1 MNSFYMKFFYIII
14 SIVSFCM
21 YMVVQNMSDNKD
33 VIDFDSYFVIPDSS
47 GVLTWLPSFFPHDA
61 RKIIF
66 YSNVDLNYFSIKFS
80 LSDSAA
86 KFFNKSLTLKASVSG
101 SKMVKVGDIL
111 VDRVWCLSEGTE
123 SNNDEILYLIGKYKN
138 ENTYYM
144 VKATRFYS
152 FESDFSEKVR
162 MVKSELCLR

>member
-1 MNSFYMKFFYIII
+1 MNSSYMKFVYIIVLV
-14 SIVSFCM
+14 VSLII
-21 YMVVQNMSDNKD
+21 YMVAQSINSNKD
-33 VIDFDSYFVIPDSS
+33 IITFDDYFFIPDNS
-47 GVLTWLPSFFPHDA
+47 GVLTWLPDFFPHDA
-61 RKIIF
+61 RRIMF
-66 YSNVDLNYFSIKFS
+66 YSNVELNYFTIKFS

-86 KFFNKSLTLKASVSG
+86 KIFSKSLIMKASVSG
-101 SKMVKVGDIL
+101 SKMVKMDDIL

-138 ENTYYM
+138 KNTYYM

-162 MVKSELCLR
+162 MVKSELCLH